1 MRHKSM
7 YAMLLICLF
16 LGELTVG
23 CKKKAVAAA
32 PPPPPAPQQEPA
44 PVPPK
49 TPTASLTAEPA
60 TIERGQAATL
70 RWSSTDAT
78 GLTISGLGVVEGQGT
93 REVRPDESTVYRLT
107 ATGPGGSAKASAVV
121 NVTVPAPPVA
131 AAPPQ
136 PPAKTFAQRVEEELA
151 DVYFDYDKSDIR
163 DDAQSTLTKDAS
175 TLNSILADFGEVVVY
190 IEGHCDERG
199 SAEYNLGLG
208 DRRATSAIAFLEA
221 LGVDTA
227 RLKTVSYGKER
238 PQCTDATEAC
248 WQKNRRVHFSAAKP
262 APDYHELS
270 VTSGQDE

>member
-1 MRHKSM
+1 MRHKST
-7 YAMLLICLF
+7 YAVLLSCLF
-16 LGELTVG
+16 LGGLTVG
-23 CKKKAVAAA
+23 CKKKAVTAT

-44 PVPPK
+44 PAPPK
-49 TPTASLTAEPA
+49 HPTASLTAEPA

-78 GLTISGLGVVEGQGT
+78 ELTISGLGVVAGQGR

-107 ATGPGGSAKASAVV
+107 ATGPGGSATANAAV

-131 AAPPQ
+131 AAPQ

-151 DVYFDYDKSDIR
+151 DVYFDYDKSNIR
-163 DDAQSTLTKDAS
+163 DDAQAVLTKDAS
-175 TLNSILADFGEVVVY
+175 VLNSILADFGEVLIY

-208 DRRATSAIAFLEA
+208 DRRATSASAYLEA
-221 LGVDTA
+221 LGVNTA

-238 PQCTDATEAC
+238 PQCTEATEEC
-248 WQKNRRVHFSAAKP
+248 RQKNRRVHFSAAKP
-262 APDYHELS
+262 GPDYHELS
-270 VTSGQDE
+270 VVSGQEQ

>member
-16 LGELTVG
+16 LGGLTVG
-23 CKKKAVAAA
+23 CRKKAVTAA

-44 PVPPK
+44 PAPPR

-78 GLTISGLGVVEGQGT
+78 ELTISGLGVVEGKGS
-93 REVRPDESTVYRLT
+93 REVRPAESTVYRLT
-107 ATGPGGSAKASAVV
+107 ATGPGGSATASAVV

-131 AAPPQ
+131 AAPPA
-136 PPAKTFAQRVEEELA
+136 PTVKTFAQRVEEELA
-151 DVYFDYDKSDIR
+151 DAYFDYDKSNIR
-163 DDAQSTLTKDAS
+163 GDAQAALTKDAS
-175 TLNSILADFGEVVVY
+175 VLNSILAEFSETVLY

-208 DRRATSAIAFLEA
+208 DRRATSASAYLEA
-221 LGVDTA
+221 LGVDPA

-238 PQCTDATEAC
+238 PQCTEATEEC

-270 VTSGQDE
+270 LVSGQDQ